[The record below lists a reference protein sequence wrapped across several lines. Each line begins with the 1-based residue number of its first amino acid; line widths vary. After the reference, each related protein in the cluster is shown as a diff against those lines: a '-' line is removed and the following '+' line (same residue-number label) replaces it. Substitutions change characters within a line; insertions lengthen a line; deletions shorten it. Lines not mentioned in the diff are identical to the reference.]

1 MDTGIIEI
9 NNKKFYKV
17 NITFAL
23 NKKDFFFDYFIL
35 LGNDKLIQYTNKNND
50 NYEELLKLQN
60 KSVEYIYLEKDEL
73 YRYLNLELNESIYNK
88 VNINKDL
95 NSNIKEF
102 LKNKEFIEDFYLSCG
117 MEELRVKM
125 LMSNYKEAQSI
136 IKRENALSQL
146 LKEYSF
152 KNDTEF
158 VKKELLGLFTT
169 YILSKYDVIKKEEL
183 VKVSSA
189 ILIEDL
195 MLMHKTKENK
205 DLTEE
210 ERFLSHTKDIINYVP
225 KTAFFQSDILINLLK
240 YHHEEP
246 DGSGFPYQIQH
257 FRFDL
262 FLSVRKI
269 SERML
274 DLIIENNLKLNQL
287 DNIIDSINEEF
298 SAYKSENMTKAL
310 KLFNFAFN
318 KVDNH
323 E

>member
-60 KSVEYIYLEKDEL
+60 KSVEYIYLEKDEF
-73 YRYLNLELNESIYNK
+73 YRYLNLELNESIYSK
-88 VNINKDL
+88 VNINKDI

-274 DLIIENNLKLNQL
+274 DLIIENNLKLNKL

-298 SAYKSENMTKAL
+298 SAYKSENMIKAL

-318 KVDNH
+318 KVDNY